1 MPLACVAFSIL
12 KKSLKISIRILDPPM
27 PPPTPA
33 QCESPVKEESG
44 LQSGVRKEDSGI
56 RASWISSQ
64 PPAFIP
70 T

>member
-1 MPLACVAFSIL
+1 
-12 KKSLKISIRILDPPM
+12 M

-44 LQSGVRKEDSGI
+44 LQSGVREEDSGI